1 MNRELTISRKIQVK
15 KSPIEGFGVFAI
27 EDIAADEVLEEVP
40 FILFP
45 KYTGLGKAF
54 HDFSNQLGYC
64 ASKNKFYENLRQNLG
79 FKDPEKYYFTWSP
92 PQPDLGGEKIQ
103 FQVLPL
109 GLGCIYNTCNT
120 KNNAGWDVKRDTFIF
135 HTVKPIKAGEEIRTF
150 YGYFVDDSS
159 RNWNAD
165 LVFYFGVDFVKK
177 EPNLE
182 HLDASTGAPML
193 SALKFSR
200 AEHWERKRRDAGYA
214 KISELISKYKDL
226 KFEKISAIGPNGQEG
241 LINEDIKNHKT
252 SAKIYE
258 TLYTYQTS
266 NASKIK
272 FVFSNNENK
281 ELDEVV
287 VDR

>member
-1 MNRELTISRKIQVK
+1 MNRELTISRKTQVK

-27 EDIAADEVLEEVP
+27 EDIAAGEVLEEVP

-45 KYTGLGKAF
+45 KYTSLGKAF

-79 FKDPEKYYFTWSP
+79 FKDPEKYYFTWTP
-92 PQPDLGGEKIQ
+92 PQPDLSGEKIQ

-109 GLGCIYNTCNT
+109 GLGCVYNTCNT
-120 KNNAGWDVKRDTFIF
+120 KNNAAWKIERDTFIF
-135 HTVKPIKAGEEIRTF
+135 YTVKPIKAGEEIRTF

-159 RNWNAD
+159 RNWTAD
-165 LVFYFGVDFVKK
+165 SVFYFGIEVVVDT
-177 EPNLE
+177 P
-182 HLDASTGAPML
+182 TL
-193 SALKFSR
+193 SALKFSST
-200 AEHWERKRRDAGYA
+200 EHWERKRRDAGYA

-226 KFEKISAIGPNGQEG
+226 KFEKISAIGPTGQEA
-241 LINEDIKNHKT
+241 LVNEDFKNYKT
-252 SAKIYE
+252 SAQIYE

-287 VDR
+287 VDK